1 MVEYQLPKL
10 RVAGSTPVARSK
22 SNIMSKGLIHIYTG
36 EGKGK
41 TTAAFGLAKR
51 AAGHGKNVLILQ
63 FLKSRT
69 GNSGEINSAEKIGI
83 KVIRFEDQT
92 TPLFDPQVK
101 LSDLKKSIKSAI
113 SIAIKEIKGD
123 TYDIVIMDEINTVLG
138 GGYATMSDVRDI
150 INSKPERLELVFTG
164 RGAPDELI
172 ELADYATEMRMIK
185 HPFEKGVKARKGI
198 EF

>member
-1 MVEYQLPKL
+1 MHHYL
-10 RVAGSTPVARSK
+10 
-22 SNIMSKGLIHIYTG
+22 MSKGLIHIYTG

-41 TTAAFGLAKR
+41 TTSAFGLAKR
-51 AAGHGKNVLILQ
+51 AAGHERRVLILQ

-69 GNSGEINSAEKIGI
+69 KDSGEASSARKLGI
-83 KVIRFEDQT
+83 TVIKFENQT
-92 TPLFDPQVK
+92 SPLFDKSVSPD
-101 LSDLKKSIKSAI
+101 DLKRSVQEAIDRSIT
-113 SIAIKEIKGD
+113 EIRDGG
-123 TYDIVIMDEINTVLG
+123 YDLVVMDEFNTVLG
-138 GGYATMSDVRDI
+138 SGYAEMSDARKVI
-150 INSKPERLELVFTG
+150 EAKPEELELVFTG